1 MPLNPFYHVD
11 LRVRSF
17 AEVTDFYR
25 AFLPAIGFEK
35 GWESDDWKGY
45 TAQGKFPELPFC
57 AFTEDPEHRA
67 NANRIAFWV
76 SEQAEVDRVAAIV
89 RKAGAINVEGPSL
102 NPEYSPDYYAV
113 FFEDPNGNRFE
124 VVHRET

>member
-1 MPLNPFYHVD
+1 MPTNPFSHVD

-35 GWESDDWKGY
+35 GWESEDWKGY
-45 TAQGKFPELPFC
+45 TAAGKFPELASFG
-57 AFTEDPEHRA
+57 FTEDPNHRA

-76 SEQAEVDRVAAIV
+76 SEQGEVDRVAAIV
-89 RKAGAINVEGPSL
+89 RKAGAINIEGPSL
-102 NPEYSPDYYAV
+102 NPEYSPSYYAV

-124 VVHRET
+124 VSHREA

>member
-1 MPLNPFYHVD
+1 MPTNPFSHVD

-17 AEVTDFYR
+17 AEVADFYR

-35 GWESDDWKGY
+35 GWESENWKGY
-45 TAQGKFPELPFC
+45 SAGGKFPELSFFG
-57 AFTEDPEHRA
+57 FTEDPDHWA

-76 SEQAEVDRVAAIV
+76 SEQGEVDRVAAIV
-89 RKAGAINVEGPSL
+89 RKAGAINIEGPSL
-102 NPEYSPDYYAV
+102 NPEYSANYYAV

-124 VVHRET
+124 VVHRAP

>member
-1 MPLNPFYHVD
+1 MPLNPFFHVD
-11 LRVRSF
+11 VRVRNF
-17 AEVTDFYR
+17 AEVTGFYR

-35 GWESDDWKGY
+35 GWESDGWKGY
-45 TAQGKFPELPFC
+45 TAEGKLPELPFF
-57 AFTEDPEHRA
+57 AFTEDPDHRA

-76 SEQAEVDRVAAIV
+76 SGQGEVDRVAAIV

-124 VVHRET
+124 VVHREV

>member
-1 MPLNPFYHVD
+1 MPRNPFFHVD

-35 GWESDDWKGY
+35 GWESEDWKGY
-45 TAQGKFPELPFC
+45 TAAGEFPELAFFG
-57 AFTEDPEHRA
+57 FTEDPNHRT

-76 SEQAEVDRVAAIV
+76 SEQGEVDRVAAIV
-89 RKAGAINVEGPSL
+89 RKAGAINIEGPFL
-102 NPEYSPDYYAV
+102 NPEYSPSYYAV

-124 VVHRET
+124 VLHREA

>member
-1 MPLNPFYHVD
+1 MPRNPFSHVD

-35 GWESDDWKGY
+35 GWESDHWKGY
-45 TAQGKFPELPFC
+45 TAEGRLPELPFLG
-57 AFTEDPEHRA
+57 FTEDPSHRA

-76 SEQAEVDRVAAIV
+76 AEKAEVDRLAAVV
-89 RKAGAINVEGPSL
+89 RKAGAINIEGPSL
-102 NPEYSPDYYAV
+102 NQEYSPDYYAV
-113 FFEDPNGNRFE
+113 FFEDPSGNRFE

>member
-1 MPLNPFYHVD
+1 MD

-45 TAQGKFPELPFC
+45 TAEGKPFF
-57 AFTEDPEHRA
+57 AFTEDPDHRA
-67 NANRIAFWV
+67 NSNRIAFWV
-76 SEQAEVDRVAAIV
+76 SGQGEVDRVAAIV
-89 RKAGAINVEGPSL
+89 RNAGAINLEGPAL

>member
-1 MPLNPFYHVD
+1 MPTNPFSHVD

-17 AEVTDFYR
+17 GEVADFYR

-35 GWESDDWKGY
+35 GWESGDWKGY
-45 TAQGKFPELPFC
+45 TADGKFPGLAFFG
-57 AFTEDPEHRA
+57 FTEDPAHLP

-76 SEQAEVDRVAAIV
+76 SEHGEVDRVAAIV
-89 RKAGAINVEGPSL
+89 RKAGAINIEGPSL
-102 NPEYSPDYYAV
+102 NPEYSPNYYAV

-124 VVHRET
+124 VVHREP

>member
-1 MPLNPFYHVD
+1 MPTNPFSHVD

-17 AEVTDFYR
+17 TEVADFYR

-35 GWESDDWKGY
+35 GWESEDWKGY
-45 TAQGKFPELPFC
+45 TAKGKFPGLAFFG
-57 AFTEDPEHRA
+57 FTEDPDHRA

-76 SEQAEVDRVAAIV
+76 SGQGEVNRVAAIV
-89 RKAGAINVEGPSL
+89 RKAGAINIEGPSL
-102 NPEYSPDYYAV
+102 NPEYSPNYYAV

-124 VVHRET
+124 VLHREA

>member
-1 MPLNPFYHVD
+1 MPRNPFFHVD
-11 LRVRSF
+11 LRVRNF

-25 AFLPAIGFEK
+25 AFLPAIGFDK

-45 TAQGKFPELPFC
+45 TAEGKFPELPFF
-57 AFTEDPEHRA
+57 AFTEDPDHRP

-89 RKAGAINVEGPSL
+89 RRAGAINVEGPSL
-102 NPEYSPDYYAV
+102 NLEYSPDYYAV

>member
-1 MPLNPFYHVD
+1 MPRNPFFHVD
-11 LRVRSF
+11 VRVRNF

-45 TAQGKFPELPFC
+45 TAEGKLPELPFF
-57 AFTEDPEHRA
+57 AFTEDPDHRA
-67 NANRIAFWV
+67 NSNRIAFWV
-76 SEQAEVDRVAAIV
+76 SGQGEVDRVAAIV
-89 RKAGAINVEGPSL
+89 RNAGAINLEGPAL